1 MVRSRRGAGTLGCL
15 FTLLIIAAVGYFG
28 LPVAEA
34 YFRYWQYEDEMSQA
48 VRFARI
54 NSDREI
60 RTRLQSFV
68 DSAGLP
74 PEARNLQMERRNG
87 RIVVSASYI
96 EEFHLPGYVRLQPF
110 NPSATGSY

>member
-1 MVRSRRGAGTLGCL
+1 MVKSRRGAGSLGCL
-15 FTLLIIAAVGYFG
+15 FSLLIIAAIGYFG

-34 YFRYWQYEDEMSQA
+34 YFRYWQFEDEMSQA

-60 RTRLQSFV
+60 RTRLQTFV

-74 PEARNLQMERRNG
+74 PEARNLQIARRNG
-87 RIVVSASYI
+87 RIDVSASYV
-96 EEFHLPGYVRLQPF
+96 EEFHLPGYVRVQAF
-110 NPSATGSY
+110 NPSAQGSY